1 MAKKEANK
9 NSVTKDLDS
18 ELDFDDFSF
27 DDIDAKVNKS
37 NKKRGVITDTF
48 KGTVGGMKESV
59 FSKSTATRI
68 LKSTL
73 PSSYGDVLNSA
84 DEISKGTA
92 QIYGDTV
99 RELKPTVNRIAREVD
114 KLVPGEMQR
123 TKGLL
128 GKLKKITGSDNI
140 QSTDAATIREQGIN
154 NSLAEIFKVNI
165 EQDVTN
171 RARDKS
177 EETIR
182 DRLNEDRHKSNFSM
196 LNSISMSANRLVQY
210 NDKINVLYQKKSL
223 ELQLRSYYTQVDT
236 LENTKR
242 FFEIFKNQ
250 NDAIVKNTALPE
262 YVKITTSESAKQMLR
277 NKFMGGVGNAMF
289 GHEGLIK
296 KGFP

>member
-27 DDIDAKVNKS
+27 DDIDSKVSKS
-37 NKKRGVITDTF
+37 KKRGVITDTF

-128 GKLKKITGSDNI
+128 G
-140 QSTDAATIREQGIN
+140 
-154 NSLAEIFKVNI
+154 
-165 EQDVTN
+165 
-171 RARDKS
+171 
-177 EETIR
+177 
-182 DRLNEDRHKSNFSM
+182 
-196 LNSISMSANRLVQY
+196 
-210 NDKINVLYQKKSL
+210 
-223 ELQLRSYYTQVDT
+223 
-236 LENTKR
+236 
-242 FFEIFKNQ
+242 
-250 NDAIVKNTALPE
+250 
-262 YVKITTSESAKQMLR
+262 
-277 NKFMGGVGNAMF
+277 
-289 GHEGLIK
+289 
-296 KGFP
+296 